1 MLSKAGEKDRI
12 WDKYL
17 RLHAEYDNSRKL
29 WEKNKADLLKFGN
42 FRILKECVVVLDEIE
57 AALLNKSLSDTDR
70 DDLEEEFEFWDK
82 QLYEIADAIK
92 HLNPSKYMM
101 NKYLEI
107 EHILTFT

>member
-1 MLSKAGEKDRI
+1 MKSIKIKALIEEFQR
-12 WDKYL
+12 
-17 RLHAEYDNSRKL
+17 ASDNC
-29 WEKNKADLLKFGN
+29 DT
-42 FRILKECVVVLDEIE
+42 IE